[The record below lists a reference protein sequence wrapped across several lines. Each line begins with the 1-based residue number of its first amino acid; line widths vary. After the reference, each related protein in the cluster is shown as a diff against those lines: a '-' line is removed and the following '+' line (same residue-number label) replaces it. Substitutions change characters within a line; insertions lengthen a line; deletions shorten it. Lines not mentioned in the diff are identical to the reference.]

1 MDFALIENG
10 NGGELVKQSNDFATI
25 EGWTNMIYLALFGGN
40 VEAVTKIKVLGE
52 QNFDWWGNT
61 LLMPGDSSVQFNS
74 LTEKALMEVALNSAG
89 RAYLEKVVK
98 QDLAFMS
105 DFANIKVVVSIEG
118 VDRVRI
124 EIQVRQPNVVQNAYR
139 AYIYIWDATK
149 QQLGDFSI
157 LDFNDDFFV

>member
-10 NGGELVKQSNDFATI
+10 NGGELVKQSNDFAI
-25 EGWTNMIYLALFGGN
+25 VEGWTNMIYLALFGGN

-52 QNFDWWGNT
+52 QNFDWWANN
-61 LLMPGDSSVQFNS
+61 LLMPSDSSVQFNS
-74 LTEKALMEVALNSAG
+74 LTEKALMGVALNSAG

-98 QDLAFMS
+98 QDLAFMA